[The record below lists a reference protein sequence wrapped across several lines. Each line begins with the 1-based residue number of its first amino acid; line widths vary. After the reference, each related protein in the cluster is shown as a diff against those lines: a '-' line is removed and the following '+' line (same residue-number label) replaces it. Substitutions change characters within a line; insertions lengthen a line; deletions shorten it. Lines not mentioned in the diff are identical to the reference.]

1 MWQEEMQCK
10 AAIKVAA
17 KKLWCT
23 NVLWHNFRNDP
34 FANDPISESL
44 IICTSSVARRRRKL
58 KELQEGGQIKE
69 IGSALAAVGRLEF
82 EKTRPKSC

>member
-1 MWQEEMQCK
+1 MQCK

-34 FANDPISESL
+34 FPNDPISESL
-44 IICTSSVARRRRKL
+44 SRATRSLADHRWRPKKCAERRRNMR
-58 KELQEGGQIKE
+58 EE
-69 IGSALAAVGRLEF
+69 
-82 EKTRPKSC
+82 